1 MYNMAKKFLLCK
13 TALGMALGGLTTL
26 VCLETPAQHQGFKLV
41 EKVTAEPG
49 TLRIPYTRYVL
60 PNGLTVLVHEDH
72 SDPIVYVDVTYHVG
86 SGCEIYGRSGFAH
99 FFEHMM
105 FQGSDH
111 VGDEEHFK
119 IVTEAG
125 GTLNGTTNT
134 DRTNYFET
142 LPSNQLEV
150 ALWLESDR
158 MGWFLDA
165 VTKEKFEVQRATV
178 KNERGQNYD
187 NAPYGLVNEKL
198 REGLYPF
205 NHPYS
210 WTTIGYIED
219 LNAATL
225 DDLKRFFLRWYGP
238 NNAILTVAGDVKSDE
253 VAALAAKYF
262 GDIPAGPPANKP
274 IPQPVTLEAD
284 RFISYEDNVKLP
296 LIKMVWPTVE
306 QTHPDALAL
315 DAVAFALGQGKSSP
329 LYQNLVKAGLAQ
341 SVSAYHPTFERA
353 GQLEV
358 TTYVLPGNDLKKIRT
373 VILETLQDLASRGVS
388 GEVLQRFKNTTE
400 AQLLNS
406 LRTVQGK
413 GSLLAFYGTFFS
425 TPDYLP
431 RYLEALRK
439 LSVQDVN
446 AALKKYLAERPSLSV
461 SCVPK
466 GQTHLL
472 PAPDNVSRPKPPAGF
487 KPDLT
492 EYQNLTYR
500 KPKSSFDRS
509 RKPQPGP
516 APDVKIPD
524 FEHAE
529 SPAGS
534 TFVVTRYDE
543 LPLTDILISIGIGQ
557 AQEPAAKAG
566 VSALTATMMREST
579 AHYSAEALSD
589 ALEDLGCSILVSS
602 ERDEVNI
609 SFSCPNKNLDKGLA
623 LLEEVLFRPAFK
635 QDEFERAR
643 ERQIQSIRTQKVNAR
658 SMAQA
663 ILRRRSYPE
672 TLGASLPDLGTE
684 STVSGLTLDDVRA
697 RHQMWLM
704 HPEKVTVAIVGGLT
718 PQEIPEKLAFLWNW
732 KTPLS
737 LPYDPKA
744 PQGAPKPSETSA
756 TGWPTNTARQ
766 PGDGPRFR
774 PERPQP
780 PAPGQRPERPG
791 APTPTPPQTAGRR
804 DSLPTGL
811 ISRPRMPKSMPVFF
825 KPQEKT
831 TLFFAHKDN
840 AAQSEILIGMKG
852 VPFMP
857 LGESFLCRI
866 INFPLGGAFNSR
878 LNVNLREKRG
888 YTYGIRSGFSASRY
902 NDIWTCGAG
911 VKKEAT
917 DTALSEILREI
928 NEYAQSGMTPEELTF
943 TKNALLQSDA
953 LKYESPAQKA
963 AFLKLL
969 AEFDFN
975 RNIPQIQKN
984 LLNRFSLEM
993 AAEKAKTHF
1002 SGKPL
1007 TIIVVGDR
1015 NTVLPRLKTLGIPIV
1030 EVDAEGREV
1039 SGQ

>member
-1 MYNMAKKFLLCK
+1 MVKKYLFKNHGLLVLLSIITVFTCEK
-13 TALGMALGGLTTL
+13 PLAQSYKM
-26 VCLETPAQHQGFKLV
+26 VET
-41 EKVTAEPG
+41 VTAKPG
-49 TLRIPYTRYVL
+49 ILRIPYSRYVL

-72 SDPIVYVDVTYHVG
+72 SDPVVYVDVTYHVG
-86 SGCEIYGRSGFAH
+86 SGCELYGRSGFAH

-238 NNAILTVAGDVKSDE
+238 NNAILTVAGDVKAEE

-262 GDIPAGPPANKP
+262 GDIPSGPPANKP
-274 IPQPVTLEAD
+274 KPQPVTLEAD
-284 RFISYEDNVKLP
+284 RFISYEDNVKMP
-296 LIKMVWPTVE
+296 LLKMVWPTME
-306 QTHPDALAL
+306 QTHPDVLAL

-329 LYQNLVKAGLAQ
+329 LYQKLVKAGLAQ

-353 GQLEV
+353 GQMEI
-358 TTYVLPGNDLKKIRT
+358 TTYVLPGNDLKKIRSI
-373 VILETLQDLASRGVS
+373 ILETIQELALKGVS
-388 GEVLQRFKNTTE
+388 GEVLQRFKNVTE
-400 AQLLNS
+400 AQMLNS

-413 GSLLAFYGTFFS
+413 GSLLAYYGTFYS

-431 RYLEALRK
+431 RYLDALQK
-439 LSVQDVN
+439 LTVQDVN
-446 AALKKYLAERPSLSV
+446 AALKKYLLGRPSLSV

-466 GQTHLL
+466 GQTQLL

-487 KPDLT
+487 KPDLS
-492 EYQNLTYR
+492 EYQNLVYN

-516 APDVKIPD
+516 APQVKIPD

-534 TFVVTRYDE
+534 TFVVTHYDE
-543 LPLTDILISIGIGQ
+543 LPVTDILISIAGGQ
-557 AQEPAAKAG
+557 AHEPAAKAG
-566 VSALTATMMREST
+566 ISALTATLMREST
-579 AHYSAEALSD
+579 AQYSAEALSD
-589 ALEDLGCSILVSS
+589 ALEELGCSINISS

-609 SFSCPNKNLDKGLA
+609 RFSCPNKNLDKGLA
-623 LLEEVLFRPAFK
+623 LLEEVIFRPAFK

-663 ILRRRSYPE
+663 ILRRKCYPE
-672 TLGASLPDLGTE
+672 ALGASLPELGTE
-684 STVSGLTLDDVRA
+684 TTVSGLSLSDVRA

-704 HPEKVTVAIVGGLT
+704 NPEKVTVAIVGGLA
-718 PQEIPEKLAFLWNW
+718 PQEIPHKLAFLWNW
-732 KTPLS
+732 KTPFS
-737 LPYDPKA
+737 LPRDPRTA
-744 PQGAPKPSETSA
+744 SDGQKPSDA
-756 TGWPTNTARQ
+756 TAGWPPNASRQ
-766 PGDGPRFR
+766 YGQDSQQR

-780 PAPGQRPERPG
+780 PSPAYRPEKQG
-791 APTPTPPQTAGRR
+791 APPPSPFAGRR
-804 DSLPTGL
+804 DSLTPGL
-811 ISRPRMPKSMPVFF
+811 PPLPRIPKAPPILF

-831 TLFFAHKDN
+831 TLYFTHKDN
-840 AAQSEILIGMKG
+840 AAQSEILVGMKG

-857 LGESFLCRI
+857 IGESFLCRV

-888 YTYGIRSGFSASRY
+888 YTYGIGSGFSSSRY
-902 NDIWTCGAG
+902 NDAWTCGAG

-928 NEYAQSGMTPEELTF
+928 KEYAQKGMTEEELAF
-943 TKNALLQSDA
+943 TKNALLQADA
-953 LKYESPAQKA
+953 LKYESPGQKA

-969 AEFDFN
+969 ADFDFN
-975 RNIPQIQKN
+975 RNIPEIQKN
-984 LLNRFSLEM
+984 LLNRLTLEM
-993 AAEKAKTHF
+993 AAQKAKVHF
-1002 SGKPL
+1002 SEKPF
-1007 TIIVVGDR
+1007 TIVVVGDR
-1015 NTVLPRLKTLGIPIV
+1015 NTVLPRLKTLGIPVV
-1030 EVDAEGREV
+1030 EVDAEGNEV

>member
-1 MYNMAKKFLLCK
+1 MVKKYLFQKPLLLIIIIQIYAAVHNSK
-13 TALGMALGGLTTL
+13 ESL
-26 VCLETPAQHQGFKLV
+26 AQNYRLV
-41 EKVTAEPG
+41 ETVTSQPG
-49 TLRIPYTRYVL
+49 TLRIPYKKYVL

-165 VTKEKFEVQRATV
+165 VTQEKFEVQRATV

-238 NNAILTVAGDVKSDE
+238 NNAILTVAGDVKADD

-262 GDIPAGPPANKP
+262 GDIPSGPPANKP
-274 IPQPVTLEAD
+274 KPQPVTLDAD
-284 RFISYEDNVKLP
+284 HFISYEDNVKMP
-296 LIKMVWPTVE
+296 LLKMVWPSVE

-341 SVSAYHPTFERA
+341 SVSAYHPTFERS

-358 TTYVLPGNDLKKIRT
+358 TTYVLPGNDLKKIRSI
-373 VILETLQDLASRGVS
+373 ILQTIQDLASS
-388 GEVLQRFKNTTE
+388 GISSEVLQRFKNVTE
-400 AQLLNS
+400 AQMLNS

-431 RYLEALRK
+431 RYLESLQK
-439 LSVQDVN
+439 LTVQDVN
-446 AALKKYLAERPSLSV
+446 IALKKYLVGRPSLSV
-461 SCVPK
+461 SCIPK

-487 KPDLT
+487 KPDLS
-492 EYQNLTYR
+492 EYQNLAYK

-516 APDVKIPD
+516 APIVKIPD

-534 TFVVTRYDE
+534 TFVITRYDE
-543 LPLTDILISIGIGQ
+543 LPVTDILISIAGGQ

-566 VSALTATMMREST
+566 ISALTATLMREST
-579 AHYSAEALSD
+579 AQYSAEALSD
-589 ALEDLGCSILVSS
+589 ALEELGCSLNISS

-609 SFSCPNKNLDKGLA
+609 SLSCPNKNLDRGLT

-643 ERQIQSIRTQKVNAR
+643 ERQIQNIRTQKVNAR

-663 ILRRRSYPE
+663 ILRRKSYPE
-672 TLGASLPDLGTE
+672 ALGASLPELGTE
-684 STVSGLTLDDVRA
+684 TTVAGLSLSDVRA

-704 HPEKVTVAIVGGLT
+704 NPEKVTVAIVGGLV
-718 PQEIPEKLAFLWNW
+718 PQDIPHKLAFLWTW
-732 KTPLS
+732 KTPFS
-737 LPYDPKA
+737 LPRDPRA
-744 PQGAPKPSETSA
+744 ASDGQKPSDA
-756 TGWPTNTARQ
+756 VVGWPGYDSRQ
-766 PGDGPRFR
+766 NGQNSQQR

-780 PAPGQRPERPG
+780 PAPGNRPERPG
-791 APTPTPPQTAGRR
+791 SQPPPVVAGRR
-804 DSLPTGL
+804 DSLTPGL
-811 ISRPRMPKSMPVFF
+811 LPPPRIPKAPPILF

-831 TLFFAHKDN
+831 TLYFAHKDN
-840 AAQSEILIGMKG
+840 AAQSEILVGMKG

-857 LGESFLCRI
+857 IGESFLCRV

-888 YTYGIRSGFSASRY
+888 YTYGIRSAFSSSRY
-902 NDIWTCGAG
+902 NDAWTCGAG

-928 NEYAQSGMTPEELTF
+928 KEYAQTGMTEEELVF
-943 TKNALLQSDA
+943 TKNSLLQADA
-953 LKYESPAQKA
+953 LKYESPGQKA

-969 AEFDFN
+969 ADFDFN
-975 RNIPQIQKN
+975 RNIPEIQKN
-984 LLNRFSLEM
+984 LLNRLTLDV
-993 AAEKAKTHF
+993 AAQKAKMHF
-1002 SGKPL
+1002 NDKPL
-1007 TIIVVGDR
+1007 TIVVVGDR
-1015 NTVLPRLKTLGIPIV
+1015 NTVMPRLKTLGIPVI
-1030 EVDAEGREV
+1030 EVDAEGKEM